1 MRISSVNVGRER
13 PIQNAKP
20 SGKTGIFKEAT
31 TEPVRVTSF
40 GLAGDH
46 ISDTK
51 NHGGVDQAVYVFG
64 VPDYDWWSDALGKKL
79 ASGTFGENLTVSG
92 FESGEAFIGDR
103 LWIEAV
109 VLEVTAPRIPCV
121 TLAARMQDPVF
132 LKRFR
137 RAERPGVY
145 CRVIREGEVR
155 AGDSVT
161 LERYDGEKVSAVEV
175 FRDFFD
181 PDFSEATLRRH
192 LAVPIAVRARAVK
205 ERQLGELV
213 EQRRVME
220 AGRPAKAV

>member
-20 SGKTGIFKEAT
+20 SGKTGIFKEAAT
-31 TEPVRVTSF
+31 GPVRVTSL

-51 NHGGVDQAVYVFG
+51 NHGGLDQAIYVFG
-64 VPDYDWWSDALGKKL
+64 APDYDWWSDALGHKL
-79 ASGTFGENLTVSG
+79 APGAFGDNLTISG
-92 FESGEAFIGDR
+92 FESGGAFIGDR
-103 LWIEAV
+103 LRIEAV

-121 TLAARMQDPVF
+121 TLAARMEDPTF

-161 LERYDGEKVSAVEV
+161 LKRYDGEKVSAVEV

-181 PDFSEATLRRH
+181 PDVSEATLRRH
-192 LAVPIAVRARAVK
+192 LAVPIAVRARVVK

-213 EQRRVME
+213 KQRRVME
-220 AGRPAKAV
+220 AGRPAEAV